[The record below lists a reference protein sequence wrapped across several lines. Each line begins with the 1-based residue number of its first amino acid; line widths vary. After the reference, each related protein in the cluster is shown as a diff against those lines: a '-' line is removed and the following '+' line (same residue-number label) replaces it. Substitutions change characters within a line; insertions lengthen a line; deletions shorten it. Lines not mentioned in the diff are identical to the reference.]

1 MRFCLKNLIIACGML
16 VFQQIN
22 AQVEDQ
28 NTLLI
33 NTYFNLSS
41 TQYFDSYTP
50 SKTISSEALYI
61 LQYGNS
67 NYIDI
72 NSTGKSEQKINQI
85 GNYNNFQ
92 FIDYYNNTDLSLDI
106 FQGGNNS
113 SIQIFGTNTLMK
125 DLIIKQMANDKTLII
140 NNF

>member
-1 MRFCLKNLIIACGML
+1 MWFCLKNLITVCGL
-16 VFQQIN
+16 FVIQQIN
-22 AQVEDQ
+22 AQIEDE

-41 TQYFDSYTP
+41 THYFDSYKP
-50 SKTISSEALYI
+50 LKTISSEALYI

-72 NSTGKSEQKINQI
+72 NSSGKSEQKINQI

-92 FIDYYNNTDLSLDI
+92 FIDYYNTTEMSLDI

-125 DLIIKQMANDKTLII
+125 DLIIKQRAHDKTLII